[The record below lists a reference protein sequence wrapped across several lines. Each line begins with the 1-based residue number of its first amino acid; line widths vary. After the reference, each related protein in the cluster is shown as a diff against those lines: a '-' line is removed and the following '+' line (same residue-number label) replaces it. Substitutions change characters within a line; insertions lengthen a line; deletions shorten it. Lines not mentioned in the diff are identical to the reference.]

1 MMKPEVKFIVIFFS
15 CAMVAVPIAQLYG
28 IDRLVWVVG
37 ICLAIGVI
45 AALIYAIVIKVYD
58 KLEKS
63 VLQEL
68 DYPNWEFV
76 PKADAYVTVKSRQTL
91 DKYDS
96 VRFLS
101 LIHIYPPQRQNCKI
115 LLQNFILQF

>member
-1 MMKPEVKFIVIFFS
+1 MFIV
-15 CAMVAVPIAQLYG
+15 PIIAAPFYG
-28 IDRLVWVVG
+28 IERLAWVTG

-96 VRFLS
+96 IRIIFGSTSFMISSRLIPLS
-101 LIHIYPPQRQNCKI
+101 GSENTTPL
-115 LLQNFILQF
+115 

>member
-1 MMKPEVKFIVIFFS
+1 MKSGSKFKVIFFS
-15 CAMVAVPIAQLYG
+15 CFIVPIIAAPFYG
-28 IDRLVWVVG
+28 IERLAWVTG

-76 PKADAYVTVKSRQTL
+76 PKADAYVTVKS
-91 DKYDS
+91 
-96 VRFLS
+96 
-101 LIHIYPPQRQNCKI
+101 
-115 LLQNFILQF
+115 